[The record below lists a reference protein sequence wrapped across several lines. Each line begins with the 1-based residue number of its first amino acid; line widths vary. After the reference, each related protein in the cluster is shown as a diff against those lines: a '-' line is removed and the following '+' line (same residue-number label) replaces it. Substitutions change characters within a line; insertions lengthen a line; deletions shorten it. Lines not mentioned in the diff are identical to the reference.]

1 MPDDRLVS
9 QPQAMAMSDVL
20 AQAPGLLAEFGSPLF
35 ILSESILRETYRR
48 FCREFARGGTK
59 VQIAY
64 SYKTNYLPAV
74 CAIFHQEGAIAEVVS
89 GMEYSFARARG
100 IAPSDII
107 FNGPGKTRADL
118 DRASAEGALI
128 VVDGFDE
135 LDALIATANG
145 KPVRIGLR
153 LDFGEQSW
161 SRFGFRTD
169 NGDAS
174 RALKRIA
181 AVSNLH
187 LELLHHHAGTDHRDS
202 LPYRRAA
209 QGFVGVLREA
219 AGLNLFPETLDF
231 GGGFAANIGY
241 TPFGVAI
248 AAGLADWAGVS
259 NHNNKPLAI
268 VTEPG
273 RALVDPAGWLAA
285 SVLAIKDMPGGER
298 AIVADA
304 GISFLSSANRSAPR
318 PIFAGAPGPLSPA
331 SVFGPS
337 CMPLDRL
344 AEHIGLP
351 PLTRGDLLLVG
362 EAGAYTVT
370 QANQFPGPRPAVV
383 LIGPN
388 GPELIRR
395 REDWQDVIDACVL
408 PERLRA
414 APQKSGP
421 VS

>member
-1 MPDDRLVS
+1 MPDDRPVL
-9 QPQAMAMSDVL
+9 QPQATATSEIL
-20 AQAPGLLAEFGSPLF
+20 ARAPGLLAEFGSPLF
-35 ILSESILRETYRR
+35 VLSESVLRETYRR

-59 VQIAY
+59 VQVAY

-74 CAIFHQEGAIAEVVS
+74 CAILHQEGAIAEVVS
-89 GMEYSFARARG
+89 GMEYAFARALG

-107 FNGPGKTRADL
+107 FNGPGKTHADL
-118 DRASAEGALI
+118 DSAGAEGALI

-135 LDALIATANG
+135 LDALIETANG

-161 SRFGFRTD
+161 SRFGFRAD

-174 RALKRIA
+174 RALNRIA
-181 AVSNLH
+181 LLPTLQ
-187 LELLHHHAGTDHRDS
+187 LELLHHHAGTDHRDP

-219 AGLNLFPETLDF
+219 ASLNLFPETLDF
-231 GGGFAANIGY
+231 GGGFAANTGY
-241 TPFGVAI
+241 APFGVAI
-248 AAGLADWAGVS
+248 AAGLAEWNS
-259 NHNNKPLAI
+259 KPLTI

-285 SVLAIKDMPGGER
+285 SVIAIKDMPGDER

-304 GISFLSSANRSAPR
+304 GISFLSPANRSAPR
-318 PIFAGAPGPLSPA
+318 PIFAAAPGPLSPA

-344 AEHIGLP
+344 AEHIELP
-351 PLTRGDLLLVG
+351 TLKRGDLLLVG

-395 REDWQDVIDACVL
+395 REDWRSVIDLCVL
-408 PERLRA
+408 PERLHA
-414 APQKSGP
+414 VAQKSSP

>member
-1 MPDDRLVS
+1 GP
-9 QPQAMAMSDVL
+9 
-20 AQAPGLLAEFGSPLF
+20 
-35 ILSESILRETYRR
+35 
-48 FCREFARGGTK
+48 
-59 VQIAY
+59 
-64 SYKTNYLPAV
+64 
-74 CAIFHQEGAIAEVVS
+74 IAEVVS
-89 GMEYSFARARG
+89 GMEYSFARALG

-118 DRASAEGALI
+118 DRACAEGALI

-135 LDALIATANG
+135 LDALIAMASG
-145 KPVRIGLR
+145 KPARIGLR

-161 SRFGFRTD
+161 SRFGLRTD
-169 NGDAS
+169 SGNAN
-174 RALKRIA
+174 RALRQIA
-181 AVSNLH
+181 SVPNLQ
-187 LELLHHHAGTDHRDS
+187 LELLHRHAGTDHRDS
-202 LPYRRAA
+202 LPYRRTA
-209 QGFVGVLREA
+209 QDFVGVLREA

-241 TPFGVAI
+241 AQFGVAI
-248 AAGLADWAGVS
+248 AAGLADWAGIS
-259 NHNNKPLAI
+259 NRKSKPLAI

-285 SVLAIKDMPGGER
+285 SVMAVKDMPGAER

-304 GISFLSSANRSAPR
+304 GISFLSAANRSAPR
-318 PIFAGAPGPLSPA
+318 PIFAGAPGPLSAA

-344 AEHIGLP
+344 AERVELP
-351 PLTRGDLLLVG
+351 PLKRGDLLLVS

-383 LIGPN
+383 LLGPD

-395 REDWQDVIDACVL
+395 RENWRDVIDACVL
-408 PERLRA
+408 PERLREVA
-414 APQKSGP
+414 HNPRSG
-421 VS
+421 S